1 LYDVQVVPGAGG
13 SASVKCYISDNTTNF
28 TKLHKENIFSGLS
41 ANDPNSIYAV
51 YSYNEFETVGSN
63 QKKNISIVLEI
74 NNINYTLMRLSY
86 SGGKIYGRKF
96 FQLSVIQN
104 EYNINNR
111 FNTSSG
117 AVLDFS

>member
-1 LYDVQVVPGAGG
+1 L
-13 SASVKCYISDNTTNF
+13 SAS
-28 TKLHKENIFSGLS
+28 
-41 ANDPNSIYAV
+41 DPNSNYTV
-51 YSYNEFETVGSN
+51 YSYNEFEAVSSN

-74 NNINYTLMRLSY
+74 NNTNYTLMRLSY

-96 FQLSVIQN
+96 FQLSVVQN
-104 EYNINNR
+104 EYNKNNR